1 MAHRG
6 IAQLAERRP
15 HKPHVT
21 GSSPVPATKDAPVWS
36 GAETGFCVHAGPGV
50 FGVRE
55 RGWL

>member
-1 MAHRG
+1 
-6 IAQLAERRP
+6 
-15 HKPHVT
+15 
-21 GSSPVPATKDAPVWS
+21 VWS